1 MDEKCIIDPERDC
14 IGKEYEL
21 KLENR
26 IKNLEDWRDDSKV
39 FHSKFYDWQREQIA
53 RDAKLDEQLN
63 NMGDDIKKLVTWQEG
78 QQAKPSKRWDNLLD
92 NLIWL
97 IVGGA
102 VVWILSG
109 MPGV

>member
-14 IGKEYEL
+14 IGKEYAL

-53 RDAKLDEQLN
+53 REAKLDEQLN